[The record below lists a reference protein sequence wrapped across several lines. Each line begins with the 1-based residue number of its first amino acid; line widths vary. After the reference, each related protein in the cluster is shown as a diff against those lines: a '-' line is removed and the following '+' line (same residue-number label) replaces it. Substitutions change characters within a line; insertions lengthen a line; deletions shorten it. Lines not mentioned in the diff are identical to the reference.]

1 LFESKNSIAV
11 MPIVW
16 LPVANSGGLYFPF
29 PPKLPQQWLKQLT
42 IRVTLWEIQ
51 CKKLTTELKKILLN
65 DNNDDEKGDDDSGD
79 SKDSDD
85 DEKGDDDDEKGD
97 DDGGDSL
104 KDTVKKI
111 LS

>member
-1 LFESKNSIAV
+1 
-11 MPIVW
+11 VW

-42 IRVTLWEIQ
+42 IWVTLWEIQ

-65 DNNDDEKGDDDSGD
+65 DN
-79 SKDSDD
+79 DD
-85 DEKGDDDDEKGD
+85 DEKDDEKDDDNDEKDD

-111 LS
+111 LY